1 MTPADVYI
9 DFFERVL
16 ENGAAVVGGLDD
28 DQLAHR
34 PTPDANSIAWL
45 VWHAARGQDAQIADV
60 AGTEQVWH
68 TQGWVDR
75 FGLDLDPDDHGYGHT
90 SEQVGK
96 VRASGDLLAAYL
108 TATHE
113 PLVGTQALN
122 HVSPFFGDVVWRG
135 LSTEHVREGLDGH
148 VDLEQLRNLWR
159 PISPWSFLE
168 RLHDKRTLM
177 VYAKYDLTFPV
188 DLSLK
193 LIDEIRRRSVPLEVR
208 VLPCGHYSTGA
219 APFKYIDGWYLGR
232 FLATQL

>member
-1 MTPADVYI
+1 MTPVDVYI

-68 TQGWVDR
+68 SQGWMDR

-108 TATHE
+108 EATHRATVDYLKTVTE
-113 PLVGTQALN
+113 ADLDRIVDDRWDPPVSLGVRLVSIADDDAQHVGQAAYL
-122 HVSPFFGDVVWRG
+122 RG
-135 LSTEHVREGLDGH
+135 LLD
-148 VDLEQLRNLWR
+148 R
-159 PISPWSFLE
+159 
-168 RLHDKRTLM
+168 
-177 VYAKYDLTFPV
+177 
-188 DLSLK
+188 
-193 LIDEIRRRSVPLEVR
+193 
-208 VLPCGHYSTGA
+208 
-219 APFKYIDGWYLGR
+219 
-232 FLATQL
+232 